1 MYYIIINF
9 PFSSVNDEQYN
20 LVMCLN
26 SVGVPTAVNN
36 LLLAD
41 DELFTPGLTSTSGN
55 DTIYNWTGTLTGSV
69 KAIDDEREDMWTPLV
84 CSKLSFNMAVSDF
97 PVWLMDY
104 CNNNRAKVIV
114 YKTAGGTKHEMWRGY
129 LIAQTLNMTVVRNL
143 LSCPL
148 IAVDEVGMSKYMN
161 FKETLTYVTSDHWN
175 TIYGLMEHYHTL
187 HHTRGLS
194 SASPGFEKLYQILGL
209 SHTDRM
215 LWHRDMKIVDDDGDP
230 VNNLPDSL
238 VVNLDRWMQPDDDG
252 KTETTWET
260 VFNDLLPYLGVTFA
274 VGSYG
279 MMTVNDCYLL
289 TCPTD
294 NAGIQQY
301 VYTFTGHSVTSH
313 SSDQYATL
321 NNPTKVGANL
331 QISAMPDKY
340 AKVKLTSKPKR
351 FEGHEYLKNKHY
363 KEIDKSKF
371 IRYEWGSG
379 PSSPTKLE
387 NYEFHKLYYIEPDA
401 DEADYVDIPACVD
414 GEGYLMARDGIL
426 PYDDIDSCTGKTKPD
441 ASVADSLDFI
451 TFKEGCCCVK
461 IGQNPTGGIDEDS
474 ILKPYFLILNHMWNN
489 MFRTNTHTMQNEHL
503 ADTNWLTL
511 YPLGTAASVH
521 PSENH
526 YLKIKMA
533 VKFIRENFP
542 PNSSNL
548 GRDQYLWLK
557 AEGNNP
563 NQEVDWTQ
571 PAILLPSDRSLFD
584 FNGDG
589 SSMFDPTLG
598 LWYDLYF
605 EAYIKIGNFYY
616 NGTSWVYVAA
626 GATPPKCQVTMWN
639 DTTEIL
645 WHNLNGLLVTETKN
659 YYYSISS
666 PYRGGNTVDRYS
678 DETKLLS
685 SLEGVSIHNQ
695 PLHGRLEMQI
705 LGQIRFQNTVNGVGN
720 SIPFVLI
727 NDINATFTD
736 ESELMDAD
744 IDNKVEITMDASST
758 TKETMETELK
768 MFTPSVNG
776 FFSNALLFDGG
787 KAWHNLMTAYYQ
799 TYSYQ
804 ITPET
809 MIARRLSNQYGKGQ
823 LYVELETPVAYDDNV
838 HNVCFRVQNLTEASG
853 RFLPIKREFDF
864 TKETMRVKLMRIN
877 TELED

>member
-20 LVMCLN
+20 LVTCLN
-26 SVGVPTAVNN
+26 SFGDPTAVNDI
-36 LLLAD
+36 LLAD
-41 DELFTPGLTSTSGN
+41 NELFTPGLTSTSGN

-69 KAIDDEREDMWTPLV
+69 RAVDEEREDMWTPLV

-97 PVWLMDY
+97 PVWLMEY

-148 IAVDEVGMSKYMN
+148 VAVDEVDMAKYMN
-161 FKETLTYVTSDHWN
+161 FKETLTYVTNDHWC
-175 TIYGLMEHYHTL
+175 TVYGLMEHYHTL

-194 SASPGFEKLYQILGL
+194 SASPGFEKLYQIIGL

-215 LWHRDMKIVDDDGDP
+215 MWHRDMRIVDDDGDP
-230 VNNLPDSL
+230 VNNLPDAL

-313 SSDQYATL
+313 SNDQYATL

-340 AKVKLTSKPKR
+340 AKVKLTSKPER
-351 FEGHEYLKNKHY
+351 WEGHEYLTDKHY
-363 KEIDKSKF
+363 KPVGSGEVRF
-371 IRYEWGSG
+371 EWGEKDNSAANF
-379 PSSPTKLE
+379 KNLDW
-387 NYEFHKLYYIEPDA
+387 HKLKYTDFDA
-401 DEADYVDIPACVD
+401 EEADYVDIPACAD
-414 GEGYLMARDGIL
+414 GEGYIMARAGIL
-426 PYDDIDSCTGKTKPD
+426 PYVDLDSCTGKTKPD
-441 ASVADSLDFI
+441 ATIDGTLDFI
-451 TFKEGCCCVK
+451 TFKEGCCCIK
-461 IGQNPTGGIDEDS
+461 LGQGNLDGIDEDKL
-474 ILKPYFLILNHMWNN
+474 LKNFFLIMNHNWDN
-489 MFRTNTHTMQNEHL
+489 MYRRNAHTMQNLHL
-503 ADTNWLTL
+503 ADTVWLTL
-511 YPLGTAASVH
+511 WPLGNLAPVH
-521 PSENH
+521 PSESH
-526 YLKIKMA
+526 YLNIKME
-533 VKFIRENFP
+533 VMFIRENMPSILTGAKETF
-542 PNSSNL
+542 L
-548 GRDQYLWLK
+548 YLK
-557 AEGNNP
+557 AP
-563 NQEVDWTQ
+563 NAQTANEPVFWDTT
-571 PAILLPSDRSLFD
+571 PAIIMPATESAHDFAEEGSFNASL
-584 FNGDG
+584 
-589 SSMFDPTLG
+589 S

-605 EAYIKIGNFYY
+605 QAYIHIGNFYY
-616 NGTSWVYVAA
+616 NGTTWVHV
-626 GATPPKCQVTMWN
+626 GSGETPPKCDVTLWN
-639 DTTEIL
+639 DTNEITS
-645 WHNLNGLLVTETKN
+645 VTNVGQRVIASKN
-659 YYYSISS
+659 YYYSVSN
-666 PYRGGNTVDRYS
+666 PYRGSNIVDRYTNQTSLIS
-678 DETKLLS
+678 DI
-685 SLEGVSIHNQ
+685 GGISIHNQ
-695 PLHGRLEMQI
+695 PFHGKIEIQI
-705 LGQIRFQNTVNGVGN
+705 LGQIRLQHGQSDLQYN

-727 NDINATFTD
+727 NGIEINYTD
-736 ESELMDAD
+736 DAELMDSE
-744 IDNKVEITMDASST
+744 IDNKVEITMDAYST

-853 RFLPIKREFDF
+853 RFHPIKREFDY
-864 TKETMRVKLMRIN
+864 TRETMRVKLMRIN